1 MGSHRVYRERRYAFG
16 QQLLTLRTRVALTQ
30 IALAEQIGVHRRSI
44 QNWETG
50 ESYPKAETLQRLLAV
65 LLVQRAFTAGN
76 EREEAQAL
84 WNLAAQD
91 GQQSIAAFDAVWF

>member
-30 IALAEQIGVHRRSI
+30 IALAERIGVHRRSI

-50 ESYPKAETLQRLLAV
+50 ESYPKPETLQRLLAT
-65 LLVQRAFTAGN
+65 LLSYHAFTASN
-76 EREEAQAL
+76 ELPERL
-84 WNLAAQD
+84 
-91 GQQSIAAFDAVWF
+91 GSIRWPPLIRCGLPIRCRLM